1 MCLRLKRVD
10 NSEDLSGVA
19 AGGCWVGE
27 DETDGLLWVD
37 DEDRADGEGN
47 TLLVD
52 VGGVLVVNPE
62 KQVSNYS
69 QVSWVLIIQISSEYW
84 NVYHSDEVKFLE

>member
-1 MCLRLKRVD
+1 MCLRLEGVD

-19 AGGCWVGE
+19 AGGGWVGE

-52 VGGVLVVNPE
+52 VGGILVVNPGRQLDMVQ
-62 KQVSNYS
+62 K
-69 QVSWVLIIQISSEYW
+69 
-84 NVYHSDEVKFLE
+84 D